1 MKSFRDSV
9 ADFLEQSAQPFIAK
23 RSVPVN
29 APLVQVLAPPLLW
42 NWNTPPT
49 GQATFEQ
56 LAFCDAMPQSAN
68 GQYYAASAKSFSVAY
83 SSFLNLI
90 NPQAFPL
97 PQVLNQSID
106 NNNPPGNTAKGWV
119 QCMNPAGQLEWKR
132 MWNVSQNPAAWLAGF
147 AQGQQKIAAEWEFND
162 PQLNISIGT
171 SNVLPISAATQ
182 VKLSAEAVG
191 RIVINPDT
199 WYNSSIVTLA
209 QSNKYYLKVPPDV
222 LFGNTG
228 LMNCRVAEFIVALK
242 PSPSIIIH
250 KTLLGQDNVTGIDT
264 AGFSFTDKTTAAMNN
279 TSIVKQVDFSL
290 TDVDKDHVQISGTI
304 NGADSDNVFIV
315 AVILEA
321 YAVASQN
328 CITQ

>member
-9 ADFLEQSAQPFIAK
+9 TDFLEQNEQPGIAK
-23 RSVPVN
+23 RSFSVN

-56 LAFCDAMPQSAN
+56 LAFCDAMPQSTN

-90 NPQAFPL
+90 DPQVFPL

-106 NNNPPGNTAKGWV
+106 NNISPGNAAKGWV
-119 QCMNPAGQLEWKR
+119 QTMNLAGQLEWKR
-132 MWNVSQNPAAWLAGF
+132 LWNVSQNPAAWLAGF
-147 AQGQQKIAAEWEFND
+147 AQGQQKNAAEWEFND

-171 SNVLPISAATQ
+171 SNVSPLSAATQ
-182 VKLSAEAVG
+182 VKISAEAVG
-191 RIVINPDT
+191 RIAVNPDT
-199 WYNSSIVTLA
+199 WYDSSIVTLA
-209 QSNKYYLKVPPDV
+209 QSNKYYLKVSPDI

-228 LMNCRVAEFIVALK
+228 LLNCRIAEFIVALK
-242 PSPSIIIH
+242 PSPSIIIN
-250 KTLLGQDNVTGIDT
+250 KNLLGQDNVTGINT

-279 TSIVKQVDFSL
+279 TFIVKQVDFSL
-290 TDVDKDHVQISGTI
+290 SDVDEDHVQISGTI
-304 NGADSDNVFIV
+304 NGADSDNIFIV
-315 AVILEA
+315 AVILES
-321 YAVASQN
+321 YAVTSQN